1 MPLWLGEQRA
11 GVGSSWNLDVWR
23 RLGWSPL
30 RRECY
35 PLGLGSRSLEVPPTP
50 SAHPHGAET
59 LTSEKRVL
67 SPWAELQ
74 EFRGAPPPSAPT
86 SHGAETPTSEKGV
99 LSPWAGLQEFRGPPP
114 PAPTP
119 YGAETLTS
127 EKGAPSSGCVRLGC
141 GNGSRNQKQLPQIK
155 GASPSPPASGSPPR
169 TFHSQDLG
177 AAWKRRSCD
186 VQSPRP
192 VEYGKENTELRDTS
206 LVASTVK

>member
-1 MPLWLGEQRA
+1 MLSPWA
-11 GVGSSWNLDVWR
+11 GLQEFRGAPPPQCPPPMEL
-23 RLGWSPL
+23 RLRPL

-35 PLGLGSRSLEVPPTP
+35 PLGLGSRSLEVAPSPQRPPPMELRLQPLRKGCYPLGLGSRSLEVPPTQ
-50 SAHPHGAET
+50 
-59 LTSEKRVL
+59 R
-67 SPWAELQ
+67 
-74 EFRGAPPPSAPT
+74 PPP
-86 SHGAETPTSEKGV
+86 H
-99 LSPWAGLQEFRGPPP
+99 
-114 PAPTP
+114 
-119 YGAETLTS
+119 GAETLTS

-192 VEYGKENTELRDTS
+192 VEYGKENTELRD
-206 LVASTVK
+206 

>member
-1 MPLWLGEQRA
+1 MEMITSNSRKQPVPLWLGEQRA
-11 GVGSSWNLDVWR
+11 GVGGSWNPDVWR

-35 PLGLGSRSLEVPPTP
+35 PLGLGSRSLEVPPTQ
-50 SAHPHGAET
+50 
-59 LTSEKRVL
+59 R
-67 SPWAELQ
+67 
-74 EFRGAPPPSAPT
+74 PPP
-86 SHGAETPTSEKGV
+86 H
-99 LSPWAGLQEFRGPPP
+99 
-114 PAPTP
+114 
-119 YGAETLTS
+119 GAETLTS

>member
-1 MPLWLGEQRA
+1 MITSNSRKQLVPLWLGEQRA

-35 PLGLGSRSLEVPPTP
+35 PLGLSSRSLEVP
-50 SAHPHGAET
+50 
-59 LTSEKRVL
+59 
-67 SPWAELQ
+67 
-74 EFRGAPPPSAPT
+74 PPPSAPT

>member
-1 MPLWLGEQRA
+1 MEMITSNSRKQLVPLWLGEQRA

-35 PLGLGSRSLEVPPTP
+35 SLGLGSRSLEV
-50 SAHPHGAET
+50 
-59 LTSEKRVL
+59 
-67 SPWAELQ
+67 
-74 EFRGAPPPSAPT
+74 
-86 SHGAETPTSEKGV
+86 
-99 LSPWAGLQEFRGPPP
+99 PPP

-141 GNGSRNQKQLPQIK
+141 GNGSRNQKQLPEIK

-169 TFHSQDLG
+169 TFHPQDLG

-186 VQSPRP
+186 MQSPRP
-192 VEYGKENTELRDTS
+192 VEYGKENRELRDTS